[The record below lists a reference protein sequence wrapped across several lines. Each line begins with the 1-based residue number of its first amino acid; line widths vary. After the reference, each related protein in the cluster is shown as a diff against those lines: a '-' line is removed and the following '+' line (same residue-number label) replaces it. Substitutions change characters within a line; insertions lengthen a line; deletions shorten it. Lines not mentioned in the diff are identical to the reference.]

1 LSDVFFIQQFQA
13 YLSSEKKVSEHT
25 YKAYSNDLQQ
35 CFNYLKLN
43 FAIESVA
50 EISHLFIKSW
60 LSELMASGMD
70 AKSVNRKISALKSYY
85 KYLLRH
91 KLVDKSPMLKV
102 SSPKTSK
109 KLPVFIEENKMS
121 EIMSHL
127 VGEKSDEKNEEM
139 HRIADDILLTLYHTG
154 IRLNELIHLE
164 KKNIDL
170 NQQTIKVLG
179 KRNKERIIPITV
191 ELSEVL
197 KDYLDLYPSSPYVFN
212 SPKGAKL
219 YPNFVYRSV
228 KTLLSRYTTLNKKSP
243 HVLRHTFATHLL
255 NHGSDL
261 NAIKELLGHANL
273 SATQIYTHNSVERLK
288 KIHKEAHPK
297 GAQ

>member
-1 LSDVFFIQQFQA
+1 MSDVFFIQQFQV
-13 YLSSEKKVSEHT
+13 YLSSEKKVSVHT
-25 YKAYSNDLQQ
+25 YKAYSHDLEQ
-35 CFNYLKLN
+35 CFSYLQLN
-43 FAIESVA
+43 FSIESVK

-60 LSELMASGMD
+60 LSELMASKMD

-91 KLVDKSPMLKV
+91 GLVDKNPMLKV
-102 SSPKTSK
+102 SSPKTSR

-121 EIMSHL
+121 DMIEDIIVEKKDDNVHL
-127 VGEKSDEKNEEM
+127 AN
-139 HRIADDILLTLYHTG
+139 DILLTLYHTG

-179 KRNKERIIPITV
+179 KRNKERIIPITK
-191 ELSEVL
+191 ELSGILVNYM
-197 KDYLDLYPSSPYVFN
+197 DIYPSSPFIFN
-212 SPKGAKL
+212 TTKGIKL

-228 KTLLSRYTTLNKKSP
+228 KTLLSRHTTLNKKSP

-288 KIHKEAHPK
+288 KIHKTAHPK
-297 GAQ
+297 GAK